1 MFLCLFNSLIYCV
14 WGLLSAGLGVIVP
27 LNCEVCSPQVKLK
40 KCLVK
45 FSWLGGLE
53 TELWWMDLDLVFLK
67 DSAMSSIMLW
77 DVHGLGMA
85 LGILHTN
92 GQICFS
98 LLLMVWHEVSDIGAF
113 RPLGSDWS

>member
-1 MFLCLFNSLIYCV
+1 MLLCIFNSLFYCV
-14 WGLLSAGLGVIVP
+14 WGLLAAGLGVIVP

-53 TELWWMDLDLVFLK
+53 TVLWWMDLDLVFLK
-67 DSAMSSIMLW
+67 DSAMSNIMLW

-85 LGILHTN
+85 LGILCTN

-98 LLLMVWHEVSDIGAF
+98 LLLIVWHEVSDIGAF
-113 RPLGSDWS
+113 RPLGSVWS